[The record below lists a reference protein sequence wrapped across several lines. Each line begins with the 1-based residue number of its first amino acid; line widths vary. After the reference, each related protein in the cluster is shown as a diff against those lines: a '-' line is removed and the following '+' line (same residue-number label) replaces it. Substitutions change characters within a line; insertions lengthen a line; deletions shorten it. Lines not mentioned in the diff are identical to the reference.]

1 MKTAL
6 VVVSLLMVNCSSVMS
21 MENHARQIV
30 NRESEQFKEDWI
42 DCIQWSYLDKDYK
55 GYALDCIKNN
65 TDPSGKLSWQNA
77 RRDIESL
84 RRGVPVAQG
93 PALWSTFVST
103 YSFLFTLYM
112 NMSSANHYGPVTDV
126 EEPSQQCRFDFD
138 TWRTMAPAL
147 ALLHAVGAAYEFK
160 SSVNFDA
167 HRRVRPSYF
176 SDGNRLFSLAFLACT
191 AMVDDSFLCS
201 ADPSFHGAIVAMQW
215 LKLFTVWV
223 PLYLM
228 LSTSSPDC
236 KDSGCIQLFES
247 CVRKGRLLHGDA
259 ISRDY
264 SLDRIIKFC
273 DEYSKKES

>member
-6 VVVSLLMVNCSSVMS
+6 VVVSLIMINCSSVMS
-21 MENHARQIV
+21 MENRDRQIV
-30 NRESEQFKEDWI
+30 NRESEQFKKDWI

-77 RRDIESL
+77 RRDIECL
-84 RRGVPVAQG
+84 KRGVPVAQG

-103 YSFLFTLYM
+103 YSFLLTLYM
-112 NMSSANHYGPVTDV
+112 NINSANHYGPVSDV
-126 EEPSQQCRFDFD
+126 EEQSQQCRLDFD
-138 TWRTMAPAL
+138 ALRTMAPVL

-160 SSVNFDA
+160 SSVKFDVD
-167 HRRVRPSYF
+167 RRVRPSYF
-176 SDGNRLFSLAFLACT
+176 SDGNRLSSLVFLCCT
-191 AMVDDSFLCS
+191 GLVDDSFLCS
-201 ADPSFHGAIVAMQW
+201 AGPSFHGAIVAMQC
-215 LKLFTVWV
+215 LKLFTVCV

-236 KDSGCIQLFES
+236 ENSGCTQLLKS
-247 CVRKGRLLHGDA
+247 CVRKGRFLRGDT
-259 ISRDY
+259 IQGNCI
-264 SLDRIIKFC
+264 DRIIKFC